1 MGTVTSL
8 HTTLSRGLTDEQ
20 RQKVMAS
27 GLALARAIGTLIIPA
42 AKLK

>member
-8 HTTLSRGLTDEQ
+8 HTTLSLVLTDEP
-20 RQKVMAS
+20 
-27 GLALARAIGTLIIPA
+27 RAIGTLIIPA